1 MVGDDLSRPSGA
13 AVYVR
18 LYIVASFSSSY
29 FSLAKRSRGRRS
41 FVLCPPLFFS
51 IAWRYPTSLF
61 LCLFHVMTPSSFII
75 YSIPRFSPDDDTFQP
90 VAPHA
95 SGKNRFFFVS
105 RLFMW
110 KLSSNANRF
119 WQNSLQNPENDI
131 TWSLD
136 YVDDIRKIFLC
147 GEDIK
152 MYRLMRNFFYLQNRK
167 LY

>member
-1 MVGDDLSRPSGA
+1 MIGDDLSRSSGA

-29 FSLAKRSRGRRS
+29 FSLAKRSRGKKFRS
-41 FVLCPPLFFS
+41 FSSSLLPYRLAIPDVAL
-51 IAWRYPTSLF
+51 SLF
-61 LCLFHVMTPSSFII
+61 VSRNDAIVVHYLFDSSLLSRWWHFPACRA
-75 YSIPRFSPDDDTFQP
+75 SRF
-90 VAPHA
+90 
-95 SGKNRFFFVS
+95 GKKQIFFVS
-105 RLFMW
+105 WLFMW

-147 GEDIK
+147 GEAIK
-152 MYRLMRNFFYLQNRK
+152 MYRLMRNFFCLQNRK